1 MKKILLVDVKEE
13 VGSVLKKT
21 QDEEGYAVLTV
32 SGLKDA
38 KEFIKNL
45 FPDLI
50 IVDVGISTLDGL
62 DLMKSIIAK
71 KKVPVIVLTP
81 YGQEEKGLEFL
92 SSDIYL
98 AKSDEPSEIKNM
110 VRKIL
115 FLS

>member
-1 MKKILLVDVKEE
+1 MKKILLIDVKEE
-13 VGSVLKKT
+13 VSSFLKKT
-21 QDEEGYAVLTV
+21 QDEDGCAVLTV

-50 IVDVGISTLDGL
+50 VVDAGISTLDGL
-62 DLMKSIIAK
+62 ELLKSVIGEKRI
-71 KKVPVIVLTP
+71 PVIVLTP
-81 YGQEEKGLEFL
+81 YGQEEKGLEFF

-98 AKSDEPSEIKNM
+98 AKSDEPAEVKNII
-110 VRKIL
+110 RKIL